1 MSNVAVCLPFLPQH
15 LWSHWQ
21 RLTENSQKQLVF
33 ISQRPN
39 VLRASSCALSN
50 HPNRYW
56 KLNNSPAVRLQLQSD
71 ACAEHL
77 SRDSVGTC
85 ALWLCEWRGWSFPV
99 CVHSILTE
107 SSGRVIWSSRL
118 HMITLLVLKEK
129 VNERWWKL
137 CIILYNI
144 ACQHYLGRYSQHN
157 EVYSELKYLSIPFP
171 SIQMRLTHVTLVL
184 GNVETCWKTHRVNVN
199 FGKIAILGIPVES
212 IAQVSSENQHKHIQ
226 APLYLVRQRRI
237 ASFFKSLHI
246 ASKIEV
252 QQYTAIKSN
261 SFTA

>member
-21 RLTENSQKQLVF
+21 RLTENSEKQLVF
-33 ISQRPN
+33 ISQRPV

-77 SRDSVGTC
+77 SCDSVGTF

-107 SSGRVIWSSRL
+107 SSGRLICSSRL

-129 VNERWWKL
+129 VNEWWWKL

-144 ACQHYLGRYSQHN
+144 VCQHYLGRYSQHN
-157 EVYSELKYLSIPFP
+157 EVYSELKYLSIPFHTFPVHTNAPDPCYLGSWKRWNMLKNSQSQRQLWKDCNSRSSNDP
-171 SIQMRLTHVTLVL
+171 S
-184 GNVETCWKTHRVNVN
+184 WKHCTSLQQ
-199 FGKIAILGIPVES
+199 KPT
-212 IAQVSSENQHKHIQ
+212 Q

-237 ASFFKSLHI
+237 ASFSNRFISLPR
-246 ASKIEV
+246 
-252 QQYTAIKSN
+252 
-261 SFTA
+261 

>member
-1 MSNVAVCLPFLPQH
+1 MCGKMWQEHVKCCGVCLPFLPQH

-39 VLRASSCALSN
+39 VLRASSRALSN

-77 SRDSVGTC
+77 SCDSVGTF

-118 HMITLLVLKEK
+118 HMRTLLVLKEK

-144 ACQHYLGRYSQHN
+144 
-157 EVYSELKYLSIPFP
+157 V
-171 SIQMRLTHVTLVL
+171 
-184 GNVETCWKTHRVNVN
+184 
-199 FGKIAILGIPVES
+199 
-212 IAQVSSENQHKHIQ
+212 
-226 APLYLVRQRRI
+226 
-237 ASFFKSLHI
+237 
-246 ASKIEV
+246 
-252 QQYTAIKSN
+252 
-261 SFTA
+261 